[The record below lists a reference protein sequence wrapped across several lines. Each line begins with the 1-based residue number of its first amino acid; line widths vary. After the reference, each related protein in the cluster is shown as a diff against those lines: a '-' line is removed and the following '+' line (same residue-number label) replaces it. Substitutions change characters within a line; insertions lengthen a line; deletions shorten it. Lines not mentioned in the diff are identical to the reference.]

1 MKDSSGEV
9 TLLLVED
16 DDVDAMTIQRSFKAN
31 RIGNP
36 IIRAYD
42 GLAALDMLRNGEI
55 PSPYVIL
62 LDIQMP
68 RMNGLEFLEKIR
80 ADEALKHSV
89 VFVLTTS
96 KAEEDITAGY
106 PQHIAGYFV
115 KTESGG
121 NFIDLVN
128 VLESYW
134 KRVHFPH

>member
-106 PQHIAGYFV
+106 QQHIAGYFV
-115 KTESGG
+115 KNESGE

-128 VLESYW
+128 VLELSLIQ
-134 KRVHFPH
+134 H

>member
-1 MKDSSGEV
+1 MKNTSEEV

-16 DDVDAMTIQRSFKAN
+16 DDVDAMTIQRSFKTN

-36 IIRAYD
+36 IVRAYD
-42 GLAALDMLRNGEI
+42 GLAALDMLRNGDV

-62 LDIQMP
+62 LDMQMP

-96 KAEEDITAGY
+96 KAEEDITASY
-106 PQHIAGYFV
+106 KQHIAGYFV
-115 KTESGG
+115 KNESGE

-134 KRVHFPH
+134 KIVHFPH